1 MEEEGRK
8 EYGTEKT
15 LRLEQSFKIIL
26 AKLISNLQT
35 KLPINIVLN
44 FSGMGLPQYPYQAQL
59 PAGDSLSEAGFGTNL
74 LMDFREKQQVP
85 VNYTPCTGKAE
96 RQIFITMFI
105 LLENEGAIL

>member
-26 AKLISNLQT
+26 AKLMSSLQT
-35 KLPINIVLN
+35 ELPINIVLN

-59 PAGDSLSEAGFGTNL
+59 PAGDSLSEAWLWYQLIDGFQ
-74 LMDFREKQQVP
+74 RES
-85 VNYTPCTGKAE
+85 A
-96 RQIFITMFI
+96 
-105 LLENEGAIL
+105 GAS